1 MLVARPLPSFNN
13 DVIDG
18 GLLHWASS
26 IIDHMFSQ
34 CENEQVKCILGW
46 SWVPVR
52 TGNCNGK
59 TTPLPSKYVVIA
71 LKAAKWYKH

>member
-1 MLVARPLPSFNN
+1 MIVAKPLLRFNN
-13 DVIDG
+13 GIIDG
-18 GLLHWASS
+18 WLLHWVSS

-34 CENEQVKCILGW
+34 CESGQIQYILGW
-46 SWVPVR
+46 SCAPVR